1 MENFALLLEQ
11 ANSGDAISQYKV
23 GRAYESGDGVEKDIN
38 TAIMWYQKA
47 AEGGYINATDC
58 ADYLAKR
65 GIPFRD
71 AYKVTGGLVAY
82 CIENGKTLNS
92 LTLEEYKMFSPVF
105 ENDVYHA
112 LDLATC
118 VEDRKSAGG
127 PAPVRV
133 REQIESLRKFNQK

>member
-1 MENFALLLEQ
+1 MQQRQSLPRKEALFIYRCQESYQ
-11 ANSGDAISQYKV
+11 DTCPYIQRHQYQNL
-23 GRAYESGDGVEKDIN
+23 RN
-38 TAIMWYQKA
+38 
-47 AEGGYINATDC
+47 
-58 ADYLAKR
+58 YLAKR

-92 LTLEEYKMFSPVF
+92 LSLEEYKMFSPVF

-133 REQIESLRKFNQK
+133 REQIESLRKFNKE